1 VKERPGE
8 AYQLLSELAEAGV
21 NLLAFSAIPIGP
33 GHTRLVLFP
42 NKMERLVQV
51 AEQLGLVLT
60 GPQRAFLV
68 QGDDRLGTI
77 AEILSYSRSRGAFAG
92 VSLEGAT
99 LQPDDDDNKKIYGKK
114 VVPKEILSGAIA
126 APANTAALGKALTR
140 YGPRN

>member
-1 VKERPGE
+1 MAASVRAIDYVYVTVKERPGE

-21 NLLAFSAIPIGP
+21 NLLAFSAIPSGP
-33 GHTRLVLFP
+33 GHTQLVLVP

-77 AEILSYSRSRGAFAG
+77 AEIQRKLLDRNIHAYASSG
-92 VSLEGAT
+92 VTDGRVGFWYVLYINPEDFEGA
-99 LQPDDDDNKKIYGKK
+99 
-114 VVPKEILSGAIA
+114 SH
-126 APANTAALGKALTR
+126 ALGVEQTR
-140 YGPRN
+140 